1 MLSSALSA
9 LSDRLDSK
17 FLIAFWLPS
26 FVLVLGGIGIMT
38 ALVGPS
44 PLENWALT
52 LGPVAQ
58 SLVTILLV
66 LFITMLACVL
76 RALTWPIAATFAGD
90 VLPQSVTRWSTRGQ
104 QRARSR
110 AVQALRASPEKA
122 ALTATGRQDRQ
133 RLNQLFPQDE
143 ADLMPTLFGNVL
155 ATASQ
160 HPRLA
165 YAMEGALWW
174 PRLSPMLPSFFQDM
188 LGSTQ
193 APMMGLLNLSVVFTG
208 LALTG
213 AAALALA
220 GSRWIDAL
228 IVLVI
233 GLVLSRLCYRA
244 AIGQAVALGSQLG
257 VAFDLYRH
265 DILRQMDLEVPTDLE
280 AERALWQQLTR
291 ELLGGPSFMS
301 PDGNP
306 PPDYEDASTT
316 QTAS

>member
-9 LSDRLDSK
+9 LSDRLDSR
-17 FLIAFWLPS
+17 FLIAFWLPA

-90 VLPQSVTRWSTRGQ
+90 VLPQAFARWSTRGQ

-110 AVQALRASPEKA
+110 AVQALRASPDA
-122 ALTATGRQDRQ
+122 AAFTATGRQDRQ
-133 RLNQLFPQDE
+133 RLNQLFPQDDR
-143 ADLMPTLFGNVL
+143 DLMPTLFGNVL

-165 YAMEGALWW
+165 YAMEGAVWW
-174 PRLSPMLPSFFQDM
+174 PRLSPVLPSFFQDM

-213 AAALALA
+213 GAALALA

-228 IVLVI
+228 VVLVV
-233 GLVLSRLCYRA
+233 GMVLARLCYRA

-265 DILRQMDLEVPTDLE
+265 DILRQMDLEVPADLE

-291 ELLGGPSFMS
+291 ELLGGLNFML
-301 PDGNP
+301 PTAGP
-306 PPDYEDASTT
+306 PPVNDAASTA
-316 QTAS
+316 QTPS

>member
-17 FLIAFWLPS
+17 FLIAFWLPA
-26 FVLVLGGIGIMT
+26 FVLVLGGLGIMT
-38 ALVGPS
+38 ALIGPS
-44 PLENWALT
+44 PIENWALS
-52 LGPVAQ
+52 LSPVAQ

-66 LFITMLACVL
+66 LLITMLACVL

-90 VLPQSVTRWSTRGQ
+90 VLPQVVARWSTRGQ
-104 QRARSR
+104 QRARAR
-110 AVQALRASPEKA
+110 AVQALRAAPDAA
-122 ALTATGRQDRQ
+122 ALTGTSRQDRQ
-133 RLNQLFPQDE
+133 RLNQLFPQSE
-143 ADLMPTLFGNVL
+143 TELMPTLFGNVL

-174 PRLSPMLPSFFQDM
+174 PRLSPVLPSFFQDM
-188 LGSTQ
+188 LGATQ
-193 APMMGLLNLSVVFTG
+193 APMMALLNLSVVFTG
-208 LALTG
+208 LALAG

-228 IVLVI
+228 IILVV

-265 DILRQMDLEVPTDLE
+265 DILRQMDLEVPTDLV
-280 AERALWQQLTR
+280 AERALWQQLTL
-291 ELLGGPSFMS
+291 ELLSGLNVMPPNDDPS
-301 PDGNP
+301 PVG
-306 PPDYEDASTT
+306 EDASPA
-316 QTAS
+316 QTSS

>member
-9 LSDRLDSK
+9 LSDRLDSR
-17 FLIAFWLPS
+17 FLIAFWLPA

-44 PLENWALT
+44 LLEHWALT

-58 SLVTILLV
+58 SLVAILLV

-90 VLPQSVTRWSTRGQ
+90 ALPRAVTRWSTRGQ

-110 AVQALRASPEKA
+110 AVQALRAAPDSA
-122 ALTATGRQDRQ
+122 AFTATGRQDRQ
-133 RLNQLFPQDE
+133 RLNQLFPQDDR
-143 ADLMPTLFGNVL
+143 DLMPTLFGNVL

-174 PRLSPMLPSFFQDM
+174 PRLSPVLPSFFQDM

-193 APMMGLLNLSVVFTG
+193 APMMALLNLSVVFTG

-220 GSRWIDAL
+220 GPRWIDAL
-228 IVLVI
+228 IVLAV
-233 GLVLSRLCYRA
+233 GLVLARLCYRA

-291 ELLGGPSFMS
+291 EVLGGLNFML
-301 PDGNP
+301 PTGDP
-306 PPDYEDASTT
+306 PPVGKDASTA
-316 QTAS
+316 QTSS